1 MLSFYKIVNNKLV
14 FVARIKHEESAQRIV
29 REWHDLGTDST
40 TLIAFT
46 NPTPEN
52 TDGFVAHWTREPFA
66 LRLVA

>member
-1 MLSFYKIVNNKLV
+1 MLSFYKLIDNKLV
-14 FVARIKHEESAQRIV
+14 FVTRVKHEATAQKVV

-46 NPTPEN
+46 NPSLDNP
-52 TDGFVAHWTREPFA
+52 DGFVTHWTRTPFA